1 MDTKTAKGHVTLVA
15 GLHIGYGSLKLLAAL
30 IIYLGVKFAW
40 GFIPDEEDT
49 AREVLQLVF
58 SILPSVVA
66 FFGIV
71 EVLAGISVLS
81 YKSWSRV
88 FTIIISA
95 LNCLNIPIGT
105 AIGVYSI
112 WTLMK
117 PEVLELFDQ

>member
-15 GLHIGYGSLKLLAAL
+15 GLHIGYGSLKLLLAL
-30 IIYLGVKFAW
+30 IIYLGIKFAW

-49 AREVLQLVF
+49 AKEILQVVL
-58 SILPSVVA
+58 SILPSVIA

-88 FTIIISA
+88 FTIIVSA
-95 LNCLNIPIGT
+95 LNCLNIPFGT

-117 PEVLELFDQ
+117 PEVLELFEQ